1 MRGER
6 LRGKERARVN
16 EGEIM
21 RGKERARFRRKV
33 RKSDEEKDE

>member
-1 MRGER
+1 M
-6 LRGKERARVN
+6 RGKERARVN